1 MQVTV
6 LGASGKVGRL
16 LVPSLVAA
24 GHDVVGVVRRT
35 DAADEVAA
43 AGGRPVLL
51 ELEDETA
58 DATAALS
65 GSDVVVWVAGANIT
79 TGQEHSDR
87 VDRDANLRIIAAAA
101 AAGIPRWIQVSSLYA
116 DRIEAAPPMLQAF
129 LRNKAV
135 ADEALVASDLDWSIV
150 RAAGIADAEATG
162 GFTAVLEGMGYGQ
175 IPRPDLAAALTH
187 MVSEGAG
194 SRRAFDLAGGT
205 TPIDEAL
212 AALEG

>member
-16 LVPSLVAA
+16 LVPSLVEA

-35 DAADEVAA
+35 EAADEVAA
-43 AGGRPVLL
+43 AGARPVLL
-51 ELEDETA
+51 DLEDETA
-58 DATAALS
+58 DPAAALS
-65 GSDVVVWVAGANIT
+65 GSDVVVWVAGANIA

-162 GFTAVLEGMGYGQ
+162 GFTAVREGMGYGQ
-175 IPRPDLAAALTH
+175 IHRPDLAAALTY
-187 MVSEGAG
+187 MVSEGAA

-205 TPIDEAL
+205 APIGEAL